1 MLNKKLATKDIES
14 VDPEFFNLLMWV
26 KNNNLEECGLEL
38 YFSADFEVLGQLTH
52 HELKPGGDNFRVNEE
67 NKEEYLRYFVIGFSS
82 LSVLVARSVRSDSN
96 GFWYFTRLM
105 TDWRMNRGIEEQT
118 KAFLDGFNEVVPL
131 EWLHYFDER
140 ELELMWCG
148 MQEIDIDDW
157 QRNTVY
163 RHYTRNSKQVQWFW
177 QVIDER
183 HWQLY

>member
-1 MLNKKLATKDIES
+1 
-14 VDPEFFNLLMWV
+14 
-26 KNNNLEECGLEL
+26 
-38 YFSADFEVLGQLTH
+38 
-52 HELKPGGDNFRVNEE
+52 
-67 NKEEYLRYFVIGFSS
+67 
-82 LSVLVARSVRSDSN
+82 
-96 GFWYFTRLM
+96 M

-140 ELELMWCG
+140 ELELMLCG

-177 QVIDER
+177 QVNLTFKKHVVARFSYFPFHSNFIRLLVCTR
-183 HWQLY
+183 HG

>member
-1 MLNKKLATKDIES
+1 MRYA
-14 VDPEFFNLLMWV
+14 FG
-26 KNNNLEECGLEL
+26 GL
-38 YFSADFEVLGQLTH
+38 TI
-52 HELKPGGDNFRVNEE
+52 N
-67 NKEEYLRYFVIGFSS
+67 
-82 LSVLVARSVRSDSN
+82 
-96 GFWYFTRLM
+96 RLM

-140 ELELMWCG
+140 ELELMLCG

-177 QVIDER
+177 QVTNNLPLRIPCIPF
-183 HWQLY
+183 HSY

>member
-1 MLNKKLATKDIES
+1 MLNKKLTTKDIES
-14 VDPEFFNLLMWV
+14 VDPEFYNSLMWI
-26 KNNNLEECGLEL
+26 KDNNLEECGLEL
-38 YFSADFEVLGQLTH
+38 YFSADFEVLGQLSH
-52 HELKPGGDNFRVNEE
+52 HELKPGGDNVRVNEE
-67 NKEEYLRYFVIGFSS
+67 NKEEYI
-82 LSVLVARSVRSDSN
+82 
-96 GFWYFTRLM
+96 RLM

-140 ELELMWCG
+140 ELELMLCG

-177 QVIDER
+177 QVNG
-183 HWQLY
+183 